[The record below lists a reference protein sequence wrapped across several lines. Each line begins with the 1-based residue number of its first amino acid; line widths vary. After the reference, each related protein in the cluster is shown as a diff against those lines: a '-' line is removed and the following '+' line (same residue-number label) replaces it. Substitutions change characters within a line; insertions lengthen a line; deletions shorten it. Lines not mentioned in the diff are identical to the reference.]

1 MTSVAHLLTRPD
13 TPIDRVQVDCAMTA
27 SRPPLL
33 RGLQGGGTCPRA
45 RDKRSETVIVTACGG
60 HSCYV
65 TGRESERGS
74 DNGGGGGGGDRLTL
88 PSYSR
93 RESTSGAMYAGVP
106 TVDLGLE
113 CSSDDCNQVNEET
126 SGGEAFF
133 EVTKQ
138 TSERARPFLE
148 GNQKHQH

>member
-1 MTSVAHLLTRPD
+1 
-13 TPIDRVQVDCAMTA
+13 
-27 SRPPLL
+27 
-33 RGLQGGGTCPRA
+33 
-45 RDKRSETVIVTACGG
+45 
-60 HSCYV
+60 
-65 TGRESERGS
+65 
-74 DNGGGGGGGDRLTL
+74 
-88 PSYSR
+88 
-93 RESTSGAMYAGVP
+93 MYAGVP